1 MYYEAL
7 VKEGAIN
14 GESHWY
20 AFLENTL
27 SSTLVSKADVLMN
40 EKSIIIIIQINIQS
54 IFIIILLLLL
64 IIALN
69 NIFIIFIIN
78 YTNYLNY

>member
-14 GESHWY
+14 GGSHWY

-27 SSTLVSKADVLMN
+27 SSTLVSKADMLMN

-54 IFIIILLLLL
+54 MFIIILLLL
-64 IIALN
+64 IIAVN
-69 NIFIIFIIN
+69 NIFIFIFII
-78 YTNYLNY
+78 LII